1 MLPIQF
7 MPVKYNFNKGTN
19 KPKYIVIH
27 DTGNPTAS
35 ALNHY
40 RYFNGGNRGASAHYF
55 IDEASI
61 IQLIKDSDRAWHT
74 GVSSKTSKCGAGND
88 NSIGIEICLPGN
100 RDKTVA
106 HTIDLTVHLM
116 KKYNIPLERVVRHYD
131 CSGKSCPNFMR
142 PNNWA
147 KWVEF
152 KARVANQLGGNGM
165 KEADIRNIVR
175 DEMKKLMLGESQI
188 RALVKSEVDK
198 AVKQSKYDTAGTV
211 DTHWA
216 YKDLVELNTRLSQ
229 AGVPGIIS
237 TNLNDL
243 ATRGEVI
250 RMLNISTKTGCS
262 CK

>member
-35 ALNHY
+35 AENHF

-55 IDEASI
+55 IDQDNI
-61 IQLIKDSDRAWHT
+61 IQIIRDEDSAWHVGDGRGKYGIT
-74 GVSSKTSKCGAGND
+74 NS

-100 RDKTVA
+100 KERSVA
-106 HTIDLTVHLM
+106 HAIDLTVELM
-116 KKYNIPLERVVRHYD
+116 QKHNIPLDRVVRHYD
-131 CSGKSCPNFMR
+131 ASRKYCPNFMR
-142 PNNWA
+142 SDNWA
-147 KWVEF
+147 KWIEF

-165 KEADIRNIVR
+165 KEQDIRNIVR
-175 DEMKKLMLGESQI
+175 DEMKQLMLGESQI

-229 AGVPGIIS
+229 AGAPGISS